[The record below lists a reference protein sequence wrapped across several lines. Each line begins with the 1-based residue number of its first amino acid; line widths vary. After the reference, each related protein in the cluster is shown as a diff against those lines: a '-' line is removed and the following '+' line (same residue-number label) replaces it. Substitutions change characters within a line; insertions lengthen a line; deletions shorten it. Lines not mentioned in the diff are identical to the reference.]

1 MYQKMLSIEQVALVP
16 LTLLQPPYP
25 NWYKSD
31 LTRKYHAGILRHSIY
46 IWNAFKKKLLH
57 LIKVGWKEEVDL
69 TKEVNNPVTK
79 DETNEF
85 LKLMKH
91 SEYSVVEQL
100 KKTPARISL

>member
-57 LIKVGWKEEVDL
+57 LIKVGWI
-69 TKEVNNPVTK
+69 TF
-79 DETNEF
+79 DETPN
-85 LKLMKH
+85 
-91 SEYSVVEQL
+91 V
-100 KKTPARISL
+100 KTNPLPNHALGNG

>member
-1 MYQKMLSIEQVALVP
+1 MQSAPIFQAEVRV
-16 LTLLQPPYP
+16 
-25 NWYKSD
+25 
-31 LTRKYHAGILRHSIY
+31 LTRSEKCFTPEELKEQRKA
-46 IWNAFKKKLLH
+46 N
-57 LIKVGWKEEVDL
+57 WKEEVDL